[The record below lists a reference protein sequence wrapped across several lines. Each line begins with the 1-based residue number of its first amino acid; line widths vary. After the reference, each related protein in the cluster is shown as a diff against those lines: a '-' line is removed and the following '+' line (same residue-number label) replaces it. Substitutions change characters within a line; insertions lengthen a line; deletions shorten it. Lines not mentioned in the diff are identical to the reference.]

1 MSNTELNIRSIDDLK
16 SFLAAEVITT
26 NEAAEILDCTRQNIK
41 RLVDNGKLE
50 PLRSLDKDRLFLRA
64 DILERK
70 ENMNKAKAP
79 L

>member
-50 PLRSLDKDRLFLRA
+50 PLRSLDKDRLFLRS